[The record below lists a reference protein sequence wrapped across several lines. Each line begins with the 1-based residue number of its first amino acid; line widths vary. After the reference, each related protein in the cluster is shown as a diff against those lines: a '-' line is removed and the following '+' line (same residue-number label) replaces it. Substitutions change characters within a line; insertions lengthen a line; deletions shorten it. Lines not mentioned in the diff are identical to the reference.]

1 MKPTL
6 SPMLPAVI
14 LLAMLTGCGQPAAE
28 VPSNEPRIDGESVV
42 FPHGSDA
49 TEKLASM
56 TLSQV
61 PVPAFRLNGRLTW
74 NEDRTVR
81 IFTPFAGRVAR
92 ILVQPGDRV
101 KKGQALAVIASPDF
115 GQAQADARRAE
126 SDYALAGKNL
136 ARLQE
141 LEQHGVAPLK
151 DLQSAEADQARAQAE
166 LSRTRERLRLY
177 GSRASGVDQTYTL
190 TSPVAGTVVE
200 KNINPGQ
207 ELRPDQMIANAPAL
221 FVVTDPESLWVQLDA
236 TERDLAEIKLGQRI
250 SIRSPVYH
258 DEDFTAQVDA
268 VSDFL
273 DPATR
278 TIKVRAS
285 LNNSHHRLKAE
296 MFVTAELRGSKTLQ
310 LQVPAKSVFFQGDK
324 YYLFVDNGSGK
335 YTRRQVTIGDE
346 QQGAVEIRDGV
357 AAGDKIVTDGALML
371 QQILQPRRIQK

>member
-1 MKPTL
+1 MKPIFPPMFQAAIVLATL
-6 SPMLPAVI
+6 A
-14 LLAMLTGCGQPAAE
+14 GCGQPAAE
-28 VPSNEPRIDGESVV
+28 VAQNEPKIDGESVV
-42 FPHGSDA
+42 FPQGSGAVD
-49 TEKLASM
+49 KLGST

-61 PVPAFRLNGRLTW
+61 PTPAFRLNGRLTW

-101 KKGQALAVIASPDF
+101 KQGQALAVISSPDF

-151 DLQSAEADQARAQAE
+151 DLQTAEADQARAQAE
-166 LSRTRERLRLY
+166 LSRTRARLKLY

-207 ELRPDQMIANAPAL
+207 ELRPDQMISNAPAL

-236 TERDLAEIKLGQRI
+236 TERDLAEIKLGQQI

-258 DEDFTAQVDA
+258 DEDFTARVDA

-285 LNNSHHRLKAE
+285 INNSHHRLKAE
-296 MFVTAELRGSKTLQ
+296 MFVTGELRGSKTLQ
-310 LQVPAKSVFFQGDK
+310 LQVPAKSVFFQGGK
-324 YYLFVDNGSGK
+324 YYLFVDNGAGK

-346 QQGAVEIRDGV
+346 QQDSVEIRDGIAPGEKV
-357 AAGDKIVTDGALML
+357 VTDGALML
-371 QQILQPRRIQK
+371 QQILQPRRVQK

>member
-1 MKPTL
+1 
-6 SPMLPAVI
+6 
-14 LLAMLTGCGQPAAE
+14 
-28 VPSNEPRIDGESVV
+28 
-42 FPHGSDA
+42 
-49 TEKLASM
+49 M

-61 PVPAFRLNGRLTW
+61 PTPAFRLNGRLTW

-101 KKGQALAVIASPDF
+101 KRGQALAVISSPDF

-126 SDYALAGKNL
+126 SDYALAAKNL
-136 ARLQE
+136 ARLTE

-151 DLQSAEADQARAQAE
+151 DLQSAEADQSRAQAE
-166 LSRTRERLRLY
+166 LARTRERLKLY
-177 GSRASGVDQTYTL
+177 GSRAEGVDQTYTL

-207 ELRPDQMIANAPAL
+207 ELRPDQMLANGPAL

-236 TERDLAEIKLGQRI
+236 TERDLAEIKLGQQI
-250 SIRSPVYH
+250 AIRSPVYH
-258 DEDFTAQVDA
+258 DEDFIARVDA

-285 LNNSHHRLKAE
+285 LNNAHHRLKAE
-296 MFVTAELRGSKTLQ
+296 MFVTAELRGSKTMQ
-310 LQVPAKSVFFQGDK
+310 LQVPAKSVFFQGEK
-324 YYLFVDNGSGK
+324 YYLFVDNGAGK

-346 QQGAVEIRDGV
+346 QQGSVEVRDGV
-357 AAGDKIVTDGALML
+357 AAGEKIVTDGALML
-371 QQILQPRRIQK
+371 QQILQPRRVQK

>member
-1 MKPTL
+1 
-6 SPMLPAVI
+6 
-14 LLAMLTGCGQPAAE
+14 
-28 VPSNEPRIDGESVV
+28 
-42 FPHGSDA
+42 
-49 TEKLASM
+49 M

-61 PVPAFRLNGRLTW
+61 PAPAFRLNGRLTW

-101 KKGQALAVIASPDF
+101 KKGQALAIIASPDF

-236 TERDLAEIKLGQRI
+236 TERDLAEIKLGQQI

-258 DEDFTAQVDA
+258 DEDFTARIDA

-285 LNNSHHRLKAE
+285 LDNSHHRLKAE

-324 YYLFVDNGSGK
+324 YYLFVDNGAGK

-371 QQILQPRRIQK
+371 QQILQPRRVQK